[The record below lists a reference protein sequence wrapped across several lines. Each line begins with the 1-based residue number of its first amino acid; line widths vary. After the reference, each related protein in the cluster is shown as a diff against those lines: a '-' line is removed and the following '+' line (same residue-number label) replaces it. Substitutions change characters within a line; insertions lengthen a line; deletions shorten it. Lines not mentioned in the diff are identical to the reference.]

1 MVPHERQGKARW
13 SQSFMIACYILVTD
27 VNEIKWGSRFS
38 SKFDINVLYYRVGVK
53 INRVLRTPHLN
64 ANWSFYPWYISA
76 CRVCGFSSCA
86 SSLGHMTSVC
96 LLYLL
101 CEELNFFKPLEVSL
115 LQHDSLSVWDDG
127 ASWSILYRRGGILW
141 AVALAYGWSC
151 DLKWICVLCRDGAKM
166 FWRYTSK
173 LQKSMNASS
182 YLSVSVFVMSCSVIY
197 NFMKYI

>member
-13 SQSFMIACYILVTD
+13 SQSFVIACYILVTD

-127 ASWSILYRRGGILW
+127 ASWSILYRRGVSFEPLLW
-141 AVALAYGWSC
+141 LTVDHVTLSE
-151 DLKWICVLCRDGAKM
+151 
-166 FWRYTSK
+166 
-173 LQKSMNASS
+173 
-182 YLSVSVFVMSCSVIY
+182 SVSLAGMELKCFGATHQNCRSRWTRLRTSVFLCSWCHAL
-197 NFMKYI
+197 